1 MTLLVVG
8 SPAYDTIET
17 PSGRAEDVLGGAA
30 TYFSCA
36 ASFFAPVRLVGP
48 IGSDFRDEDRAFLRE
63 RGVDLEGLE
72 LRPGET
78 FRWSVRYGEDWKATT
93 LDTRLNVF
101 DGYLPEIPKAFQDSR
116 FAFLANAEPS
126 VQMRALEQLSSDTFT
141 VMDSMDLWID
151 EQREE
156 VERVLRRVDMVI
168 VNHEEARAIT
178 GEKSLIKAGRE
189 LLNFGPSFVMVKK
202 GEHGAFLWSR
212 GFFFAAPAYPV
223 DTVVDPT
230 GAGDAFA
237 GGVMGYLANAGNADE
252 QHLRRAMIYGSVLAS
267 FCVEDFSIDGLKGI
281 ERADVD
287 ARYQEFL
294 RFTAHPG

>member
-1 MTLLVVG
+1 VVG

-36 ASFFAPVRLVGP
+36 ASFFGPVRLVGP
-48 IGSDFRDEDRAFLRE
+48 VGNDFRDEDRALLRD
-63 RGVDLEGLE
+63 RAVDLEGLE
-72 LRPGET
+72 QRPGDT
-78 FRWSVRYGEDWKATT
+78 FRWSVRYGEDLKATT

-101 DGYLPEIPKAFQDSR
+101 GNYLPEIPAAYRDSR
-116 FAFLANAEPS
+116 FAFLANAAPS
-126 VQMRALEQLSSDTFT
+126 VQLRALEQLPSEAFT
-141 VMDSMDLWID
+141 VMDSMDLWI
-151 EQREE
+151 EKEREDLG
-156 VERVLRRVDMVI
+156 RVLRRVDMVI
-168 VNHEEARAIT
+168 VNDEEARAIT

-237 GGVMGYLANAGNADE
+237 GGVMGYLANAGIADE
-252 QHLRRAMIYGSVLAS
+252 QHLRRAMIYGLVLAS
-267 FCVEDFSIDGLKGI
+267 FCVEAFSLEGLEGIDRG
-281 ERADVD
+281 DVD

-294 RFTAHPG
+294 RFTAHPS